1 MCAVLCLVT
10 QSCQTLCGSME
21 YNLPGASVNGGSG
34 FSRQEYWSIQVFKYS
49 ACLPAVDLPITG
61 IKPRSPATRV
71 DSLPSE
77 PPGKTWNSLCF
88 IKNISLIPV
97 LTILTFLSTYF
108 QEFIFFCLMFKL
120 FCSNNLNLLK
130 VLQKL
135 VYILH
140 FPIN

>member
-1 MCAVLCLVT
+1 LCAVLCLVT
-10 QSCQTLCGSME
+10 QSCQTLCGPME
-21 YNLPGASVNGGSG
+21 YNLPGSSVNRDSG
-34 FSRQEYWSIQVFKYS
+34 LSRQECWSGLP
-49 ACLPAVDLPITG
+49 CPPAVDLPNTG
-61 IKPRSPATRV
+61 IKPRSPATQV

-88 IKNISLIPV
+88 IKNISLISV
-97 LTILTFLSTYF
+97 LTVLTFLSTYI
-108 QEFIFFCLMFKL
+108 QEFIFFCLMFKY